1 MTKLFDSK
9 TQIPLS
15 HQLSLV
21 DLIPDDVFPNSKSLM
36 EFRIKKHYI
45 DEATF
50 NDGTSLQ
57 DLVQALIF
65 LNEHDYGKLKI
76 MMDLIRWIKTRA
88 IHNDSDLIEVDDITQ
103 MLEIY
108 CIKYQFKISTTIERK
123 VEQSLRNAASKEE
136 LRLS

>member
-1 MTKLFDSK
+1 M
-9 TQIPLS
+9 
-15 HQLSLV
+15 
-21 DLIPDDVFPNSKSLM
+21 
-36 EFRIKKHYI
+36 
-45 DEATF
+45 

>member
-1 MTKLFDSK
+1 MAKLFDSK

-45 DEATF
+45 DEATL

-65 LNEHDYGKLKI
+65 LNEHDYGKLKT